1 MSLNEDPAANR
12 MRTPAAPTFHPL
24 AQVSKDRVRICHLCG
39 LVLAQDF
46 PWIICD
52 DCQLLRARGIPS
64 PGHTLLANQDAT
76 ALGQA
81 GQSFLTCVVCQMT
94 VEGPRITSTSYT
106 LCPTCRVRQLEEG
119 VKLKPT
125 RRTNPH
131 IPSLLPP
138 TSPVIPTPRD
148 PSRPRFFN
156 SRGEIIAP
164 SPVPV
169 IVTPMAPMRVCMR
182 FGCGAQLVPNQL
194 LNFCDACLR
203 LGFGRGASAPP
214 PSAPKCTPKR
224 MGRDEVPTGVLIS
237 KVKRDIDATQ
247 RAEAPLQ
254 PSQETFAELG
264 AHSNDDLDLE
274 LMYPEDEELAAQDSV
289 DSTTKTVSDNIPPPD
304 AALERGPL
312 QLSPL
317 VLSNTARSP
326 SPQPVQR
333 TCETPGCGGAVPLSA
348 TWQRCYGCSLQR
360 WKERQ
365 QAAIAASATSEPV
378 LPVDGTVE
386 AIAVDRVTTSR
397 EPEVSA
403 SHSQGAILNAVD
415 KLQLSKLP
423 DGQIVIDS
431 AAVASTSSTLLAECS
446 RDAGAEPKINE
457 VYISGWNSD
466 LTDLS
471 SEDED
476 VDSDPDAED
485 SSTIKIRIPV
495 LASRL
500 PSGTSARVCGVKR
513 CNIVLPPDY
522 RWKICDFC
530 RRYQREYQRIRMEK
544 ARRRIEDFSRID
556 THESA
561 LGRDH
566 PASFS
571 EEQPDEMTPGEGSRV
586 CAVPRCYT
594 WLLPVTK
601 HRWKCCGVCR
611 MCTRDDARARQSN
624 AGAILD
630 LEEPNSSLD
639 IPPFP
644 TFQNRGVLLSE
655 FDAMLGRFLEAQI
668 LYLRVKLQTAGEK
681 ASLKLDPVLFAFDGE
696 YSTVT
701 GQRGYQNNVQGK
713 SGPEHGQ
720 EEEMQKEAASA
731 VRELGSTL
739 LTEFKS
745 TKGFIIKSGG
755 VIMRYKCALELIIP
769 FHPLPKTT
777 DSKDINTSSSHVPY
791 MKPVCGELEVAVVPD
806 DSHNIL
812 VGRRTIIRFRML
824 G

>member
-1 MSLNEDPAANR
+1 MSLNKDPAANPSL
-12 MRTPAAPTFHPL
+12 MRTPAAPTFIPL
-24 AQVSKDRVRICHLCG
+24 AQVSKHRVRICHQCG
-39 LVLAQDF
+39 FVLAQDF

-81 GQSFLTCVVCQMT
+81 EQSFLICVVCQMT

-106 LCPTCRVRQLEEG
+106 LCPACRMRQLEEG
-119 VKLKPT
+119 AKLKPT
-125 RRTNPH
+125 RRINPH
-131 IPSLLPP
+131 IPSP
-138 TSPVIPTPRD
+138 TSPVIPAPRD

-164 SPVPV
+164 SSVPV
-169 IVTPMAPMRVCMR
+169 IVTPIAPKRVCMR

-203 LGFGRGASAPP
+203 LGFGRGTPVPP
-214 PSAPKCTPKR
+214 PAPKCTPKR
-224 MGRDEVPTGVLIS
+224 MERDEVPSGVLIS

-247 RAEAPLQ
+247 SAEALLQ
-254 PSQETFAELG
+254 PSRETFSELD

-274 LMYPEDEELAAQDSV
+274 LMYPEDEELATQDSV
-289 DSTTKTVSDNIPPPD
+289 DSTTKT
-304 AALERGPL
+304 
-312 QLSPL
+312 LSPL
-317 VLSNTARSP
+317 VLSNAARSP

-333 TCETPGCGGAVPLSA
+333 TCETPGCGGAVSPSA

-378 LPVDGTVE
+378 LLVDGTLE
-386 AIAVDRVTTSR
+386 AIVVDRVTTSR

-403 SHSQGAILNAVD
+403 SHSQGAILNAAD
-415 KLQLSKLP
+415 KLPSSKFP
-423 DGQIVIDS
+423 DGQIIIDS
-431 AAVASTSSTLLAECS
+431 AAVASTSSTLIAECS
-446 RDAGAEPKINE
+446 RDAGAEPEIHK
-457 VYISGWNSD
+457 VSISGWNSD

-476 VDSDPDAED
+476 GDSDPDAED

-500 PSGTSARVCGVKR
+500 PSGTSARVCGIKR

-522 RWKICDFC
+522 RWKICDSC

-556 THESA
+556 TREST

-571 EEQPDEMTPGEGSRV
+571 EEQPDEVTPGEGSRV

-601 HRWKCCGVCR
+601 YRWKCCGVCR
-611 MCTRDDARARQSN
+611 MRTRDDSRARQST

-630 LEEPNSSLD
+630 LEEPNSSVD
-639 IPPFP
+639 ISPFP
-644 TFQNRGVLLSE
+644 TFQNRSVLLSE
-655 FDAMLGRFLEAQI
+655 FGAMLGRFLEAQI

-681 ASLKLDPVLFAFDGE
+681 ALLKLDPVLFAFDGE

-739 LTEFKS
+739 LTQFKS
-745 TKGFIIKSGG
+745 TEGFIIKSGG
-755 VIMRYKCALELIIP
+755 VIMRYKCTLELITLR
-769 FHPLPKTT
+769 PLPKTT
-777 DSKDINTSSSHVPY
+777 DSKDTNTSSSHVPY
-791 MKPVCGELEVAVVPD
+791 MKPVFGELEVAVVPD